1 MWDCLGNQPG
11 DMLLKRS
18 DLVIAIGYAS
28 NRIRSKKLERKEKD
42 ARIIVIDEAPAEI
55 DPFMQPER
63 ELIGDI
69 SATLDLLTG
78 SLGASTSVRRCER
91 IFSFFKAKTNGADI
105 VQSKGEAGILHPLEV
120 INTHFGH

>member
-1 MWDCLGNQPG
+1 MKQETG
-11 DMLLKRS
+11 MR
-18 DLVIAIGYAS
+18 
-28 NRIRSKKLERKEKD
+28 KD

-78 SLGASTSVRRCER
+78 SLELNKCQKMQKN
-91 IFSFFKAKTNGADI
+91 I
-105 VQSKGEAGILHPLEV
+105 
-120 INTHFGH
+120 